1 MHDCSRGV
9 RRCTVSCMEI
19 FIKVENLRI
28 TFLFLNVNR
37 KSIIISFIT
46 LYFDVVNDETF
57 DKAIAFAADNN
68 KYSVELKFTDEKLLS
83 QASAYIEEENSNLYN
98 LFQSNG
104 VETGVNFYYGSIED
118 MNVIY
123 LDI

>member
-1 MHDCSRGV
+1 M
-9 RRCTVSCMEI
+9 
-19 FIKVENLRI
+19 
-28 TFLFLNVNR
+28 
-37 KSIIISFIT
+37 
-46 LYFDVVNDETF
+46 VNDETF

-104 VETGVNFYYGSIED
+104 VETGLNFYYGSIED